1 MRSTFMGLEIGRRS
15 IITHQATLDI
25 TGHNVANANTPG
37 YTRQV
42 ASIQTTAPYAAPS
55 MYNIQPGQFGTGVMV
70 GEIRRLRDEF
80 IDMQIRNESQA
91 SGYWEAM
98 QTTLDT
104 IEMILNEPGDQGLR
118 AVLDGLWEAWQS
130 LSESPESDAVRE
142 VVKER
147 GMAVAD
153 AFHHMYNQLIALRR
167 DLNSQVKAKVEE
179 INSIARQLADV
190 NGQIKAVILSEQVPN
205 DLLDRRDLLLDKL
218 SRLVDAQIIIESN
231 ETATVLIGG
240 APLVMGGRTVS
251 LGLNT
256 DSDGMYQVV
265 WDLDPESHPGTVI
278 TGRPAGSAD
287 MEVVINSGELLGLLE
302 ARGFAEN
309 SRLGRVQNLV
319 PNLMN
324 SLNQL
329 AKAVILD
336 TNAIHRQG
344 YSLNNQ
350 TGIPDGT
357 NFFLQDPDLDPN
369 DPTIEWAKLISVDP
383 KIIEDVKNI
392 AAAGSPTWDSS
403 ATPPVVINFGD
414 GSNALRIAQLKQNRA
429 GTLAPFTIDDYW
441 VSLVSSIGV
450 KAQEATRMVENQ
462 GTLLNQLEIK
472 RQETAGVS
480 LDEEMTNMIR
490 FQHAY
495 NAAARYIT
503 AIDEAISVVVN
514 NMGLVGR

>member
-15 IITHQATLDI
+15 ILTHQATLDI

-37 YTRQV
+37 YSRQV
-42 ASIQTTAPYAAPS
+42 ASIQTTAPFAAPS
-55 MYNIQPGQFGTGVMV
+55 MYNIRPGQFGTGVMV

-80 IDMQIRNESQA
+80 IDMQIRNENQTT
-91 SGYWEAM
+91 GYWQAM

-118 AVLDGLWEAWQS
+118 AVLDSLWEAWQA
-130 LSESPESDAVRE
+130 LVESPENESVRE

-147 GMAVAD
+147 AVAVAD
-153 AFHHMYNQLIALRR
+153 TFHHMYSQLTALRQ
-167 DLNSQVKAKVEE
+167 DLNSQIKAKVEE
-179 INSIARQLADV
+179 INSIAQQLADV
-190 NGQIKAVILSEQVPN
+190 NRQIQAVVLSDQAPN
-205 DLLDRRDLLLDKL
+205 DLIDRRDLLLDQL
-218 SRLVDAQIIIESN
+218 SRLVDAQITIESN
-231 ETATVLIGG
+231 EMATVLIGG
-240 APLVMGGRTVS
+240 SPLLMGTRTVS

-256 DSDGMYQVV
+256 DTQGMYKVV
-265 WDLDPESHPGTVI
+265 WDMDPDSHPGTAV
-278 TGRPAGSAD
+278 TGRPASSD
-287 MEVVINSGELLGLLE
+287 DIEVTITSGELMGLLD
-302 ARGFAEN
+302 ARGAAEN
-309 SRLGRVQNLV
+309 SRLGQNRREV
-319 PNLMN
+319 PLLMQA
-324 SLNQL
+324 LNEL
-329 AKAVILD
+329 ARAIILD
-336 TNAIHRQG
+336 TNEIHRQG

-350 TGIPDGT
+350 GSTPDGT
-357 NFFLQDPDLDPN
+357 NFFTQDPSLDPN
-369 DPTIEWAKLISVDP
+369 DPTIEWAKIINVDP
-383 KIIEDVKNI
+383 HIVADVKNI

-403 ATPPVVINFGD
+403 AIPPVVINFGD